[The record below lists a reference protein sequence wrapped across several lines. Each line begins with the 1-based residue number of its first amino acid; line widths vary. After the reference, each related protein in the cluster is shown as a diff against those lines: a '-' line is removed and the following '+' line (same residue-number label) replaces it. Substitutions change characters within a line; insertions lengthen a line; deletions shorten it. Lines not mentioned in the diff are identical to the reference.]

1 VSVRACRRVRV
12 RRASGGLLAVL
23 AAGTLLQPGCSQPSH
38 APPQPT
44 NLRIGVALQKTTL
57 AGAGVPAFVNNI
69 LFDSVIGIGW
79 DGRPADR
86 AVSKWSWSDD
96 LLTLT
101 LTLRQNM
108 QFHDGRP
115 IDLPF
120 FKESLERLM
129 REARPNTNV
138 SFKSVTSVVTEP
150 PDQVVIKLS
159 RPEAFLLTDLANL
172 SLSHPTNPEMGFGPY
187 KLVQRTPKA
196 RLTAFDKYYL
206 GRPSIETI
214 EVEEFEEQRGS
225 WAALLRGDLDALH
238 EINPGLIDLIPP
250 TVKLYPFTR
259 PYYIQLT
266 FNNKHPVLKNP
277 SIRQALSYAVDRQ
290 ALIDEA
296 LNKQGTVAEGPIWP
310 AHWAYSTAQKTYT
323 RNLEAATLRLDSAGL
338 RVKPSREPGRMPSR
352 LRISCLTLAREARYE
367 KLAMHLQKQLYDIG
381 VDMEIVPLASN
392 ELVGRIMSGQFD
404 TYLFERTSGRS
415 LAWTYLAFHSSMP
428 PGSYTAADK
437 VLDRLRATI
446 DEGPVRTAVS
456 DLQQI
461 FFDDPPAIFIAWP
474 QVARV
479 VSTKF
484 VVPAEKGR
492 DVMSTLWQWHPAET
506 PR

>member
-1 VSVRACRRVRV
+1 
-12 RRASGGLLAVL
+12 VL
-23 AAGTLLQPGCSQPSH
+23 TAGTLLPGCSQPSQ
-38 APPQPT
+38 PPSQPV
-44 NLRIGVALQKTTL
+44 NLRIGVALQKTTV
-57 AGAGVPAFVNNI
+57 AGAGVHAFVNNI

-86 AVSKWSWSDD
+86 AISAWSWSDD
-96 LLTLT
+96 LLSLT
-101 LTLRQNM
+101 LSLRPNM
-108 QFHDGRP
+108 QFHDGTA

-120 FKESLERLM
+120 FKDSLERLM
-129 REARPNTNV
+129 REARPGTNV
-138 SFKSVTSVVTEP
+138 SFKSVTGVETV
-150 PDQVVIKLS
+150 DNQKVVIKLS

-172 SLSHPTNPEMGFGPY
+172 SLSHPTNPEVGFGPF

-196 RLTAFDKYYL
+196 RLAAFDKYYL

-225 WAALLRGDLDALH
+225 WAALVRGDLDALH
-238 EINPGLIDLIPP
+238 EINPGLIDLVPP

-277 SIRQALSYAVDRQ
+277 SVRQALSYAVDRQ
-290 ALIDEA
+290 AVIDEG

-338 RVKPSREPGRMPSR
+338 RVKPSREAGRMPSR
-352 LRISCLTLAREARYE
+352 LRITCLTLAREARYE
-367 KLAMHLQKQLYDIG
+367 KIALILQKQLYDIG
-381 VDMEIVPLASN
+381 VDMEIEPLPSG
-392 ELVGRIMSGQFD
+392 ELVRRIMSGQFD

-415 LAWTYLAFHSSMP
+415 LAWTYLSFHSSQP
-428 PGSYTAADK
+428 PGTYAATDK
-437 VLDRLRATI
+437 VLDSLRSTI
-446 DEGPVRTAVS
+446 DEGQVRTAVS

-492 DVMSTLWQWHPAET
+492 DVISTLWQWHPAET